1 MVCAVFLVFR
11 KKIIN
16 TESHF
21 ERVVSLCIKF
31 LAKGD
36 KSTVINYVSALN
48 LEKKSL
54 IRYSSILVRTGRQ
67 RDFKGLSYTQG
78 MGRFQKIDGF
88 MMISVQSLT
97 TYFQNRKACSH
108 KVIAIVRLC
117 SELIM
122 TPFTFQNLLI
132 L

>member
-1 MVCAVFLVFR
+1 MALGVWCAPYFWFFE
-11 KKIIN
+11 KIIN

-36 KSTVINYVSALN
+36 KSTVIYYVSALK

-67 RDFKGLSYTQG
+67 RDFKGLSYNKG
-78 MGRFQKIDGF
+78 MSR
-88 MMISVQSLT
+88 V
-97 TYFQNRKACSH
+97 
-108 KVIAIVRLC
+108 
-117 SELIM
+117 
-122 TPFTFQNLLI
+122 
-132 L
+132 